1 MKDAFD
7 LSFADEDVKLEQGK
21 EKAKTWK
28 KKNKSKTDKQLT
40 EDVDSSTK

>member
-21 EKAKTWK
+21 EKAKT
-28 KKNKSKTDKQLT
+28 
-40 EDVDSSTK
+40 